1 MTQYLTDVTAV
12 SSKGQIVL
20 PKPIRDSLSLNTGAR
35 LMVLCDG
42 ENILL
47 KPIRKPDISEFRA
60 MMDQAAQW
68 ASDAGM
74 TEDDIGD
81 AIREVRRTKSRR
93 EPKGDEV

>member
-1 MTQYLTDVTAV
+1 MSQYLTDVTAV

-20 PKPIRDSLSLNTGAR
+20 PKPIRDSLSLMAGAR
-35 LMVLCDG
+35 LMVMCDG

-68 ASDAGM
+68 ASEAGM
-74 TEDDIGD
+74 TEEDIAD
-81 AIREVRRTKSRR
+81 AVQEIRKAGKDC
-93 EPKGDEV
+93 P

>member
-1 MTQYLTDVTAV
+1 MSQYLTEVTAV

-20 PKPIRDSLSLNTGAR
+20 PKTIRDSLALRSGTR
-35 LMVLCDG
+35 LMVMSDG

-47 KPIRKPDISEFRA
+47 KPIRRPDISEFRQ

-74 TEDDIGD
+74 TEEDISD
-81 AIREVRRTKSRR
+81 AIREARKARRQK
-93 EPKGDEV
+93 K

>member
-1 MTQYLTDVTAV
+1 MSQYLTDVTAV
-12 SSKGQIVL
+12 STKGQIVL
-20 PKPIRDSLSLNTGAR
+20 PKSIRDSLSLVTGAR

-68 ASDAGM
+68 ADEAGM
-74 TEDDIGD
+74 TEADISD
-81 AIREVRRTKSRR
+81 AIREVWEARRDRL
-93 EPKGDEV
+93 

>member
-1 MTQYLTDVTAV
+1 AFVMSQYLTEVTAV

-20 PKPIRDSLSLNTGAR
+20 PKTIRDSLALRSGTR
-35 LMVLCDG
+35 LMVMSDG

-47 KPIRKPDISEFRA
+47 KPIRRPDISEFRQ

-74 TEDDIGD
+74 TEEDISD
-81 AIREVRRTKSRR
+81 AIR
-93 EPKGDEV
+93 

>member
-1 MTQYLTDVTAV
+1 MSQYLTEVTAV

-20 PKPIRDSLSLNTGAR
+20 PKAIRDSLALRSGTR
-35 LMVLCDG
+35 LMVMSDG

-47 KPIRKPDISEFRA
+47 KPIRRPDISEFRQ

-74 TEDDIGD
+74 TEEDISD
-81 AIREVRRTKSRR
+81 AIREARKARR
-93 EPKGDEV
+93 EKK

>member
-1 MTQYLTDVTAV
+1 MSQYLTDVTAV
-12 SSKGQIVL
+12 STKGQIVL
-20 PKPIRDSLSLNTGAR
+20 PKSIRDSLSLVTGAR

-47 KPIRKPDISEFRA
+47 KPIRKPDVSEFRA

-74 TEDDIGD
+74 TEEDITD
-81 AIREVRRTKSRR
+81 AIREVRDARKDRA
-93 EPKGDEV
+93 

>member
-1 MTQYLTDVTAV
+1 MSQYLTDVTAV
-12 SSKGQIVL
+12 STKGQIVL
-20 PKPIRDSLSLNTGAR
+20 PKSIRDSLSLVTGAR

-68 ASDAGM
+68 ADEAGM
-74 TEDDIGD
+74 TEADISD
-81 AIREVRRTKSRR
+81 AIQEVRKARSDKS
-93 EPKGDEV
+93 

>member
-1 MTQYLTDVTAV
+1 MSQYLTEVTAV

-20 PKPIRDSLSLNTGAR
+20 PKSIRDALALQSGTR
-35 LMVLCDG
+35 LMVMSDG

-47 KPIRKPDISEFRA
+47 KPIRKPDISEFRE

-74 TEDDIGD
+74 TEDDISR
-81 AIREVRRTKSRR
+81 AIREARKARR
-93 EPKGDEV
+93 EKA

>member
-1 MTQYLTDVTAV
+1 MSQYLTDVTAV

-20 PKPIRDSLSLNTGAR
+20 PKPIRNSLSLVAGAR

-60 MMDQAAQW
+60 MMDQAASW
-68 ASDAGM
+68 ASESGM
-74 TEDDIGD
+74 TEADIDD
-81 AIREVRRTKSRR
+81 AIREVRKTG
-93 EPKGDEV
+93 KGRA

>member
-1 MTQYLTDVTAV
+1 MSQYLTDVTAV
-12 SSKGQIVL
+12 STKGQIVL
-20 PKPIRDSLSLNTGAR
+20 PKSIRDSLSLVTGAR

-68 ASDAGM
+68 ADEAGM
-74 TEDDIGD
+74 TEADISD
-81 AIREVRRTKSRR
+81 AIREVREARR
-93 EPKGDEV
+93 DRL

>member
-1 MTQYLTDVTAV
+1 MSQYLTDVTAV

-20 PKPIRDSLSLNTGAR
+20 PKPIRNSLSLVTGAR

-60 MMDQAAQW
+60 MMDQAANW
-68 ASDAGM
+68 ASEVGM
-74 TEDDIGD
+74 TQGDIDD
-81 AIREVRRTKSRR
+81 AIREVRKAGKERK
-93 EPKGDEV
+93 

>member
-1 MTQYLTDVTAV
+1 MSQYLTEVTAV

-20 PKPIRDSLSLNTGAR
+20 PKTIRDSLALRSGTR
-35 LMVLCDG
+35 LMVMSDG

-47 KPIRKPDISEFRA
+47 KPIRRPDISEFRQ

-74 TEDDIGD
+74 TEEDISD
-81 AIREVRRTKSRR
+81 AIREARKARR
-93 EPKGDEV
+93 EKE